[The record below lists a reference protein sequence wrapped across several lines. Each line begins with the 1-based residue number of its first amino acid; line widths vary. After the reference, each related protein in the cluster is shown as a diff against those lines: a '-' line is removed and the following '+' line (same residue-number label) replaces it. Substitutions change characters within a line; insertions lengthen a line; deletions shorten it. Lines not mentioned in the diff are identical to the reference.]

1 MSHAYDVLELLEN
14 ISPSGRCDDCLSE
27 ELHIRPRQTINLI
40 CRPLHAAGKI
50 ERFKAACATC
60 GKVKLV
66 NSLASPSKYGTI
78 GASTSKIQA
87 ASVLSPTPAPVL
99 DVEKI
104 RTGIVHICR
113 SLWQET
119 KTEEWPRSLAAVIG
133 QLRKD
138 GVIPNHQAN
147 FMLTLSNLRNVH
159 VYEDIEL
166 GASEMSVAIGASQ
179 VVSKWWQSRLP
190 APKQ

>member
-27 ELHIRPRQTINLI
+27 ELDIRPRQTINI
-40 CRPLHAAGKI
+40 VCRPLHTAGKI
-50 ERFKAACATC
+50 ERFKATCAMC

-66 NSLASPSKYGTI
+66 NTLVSPSKYGTI
-78 GASTSKIQA
+78 GTSTNKIPTASD
-87 ASVLSPTPAPVL
+87 LSPTPASVL

-104 RTGIVHICR
+104 RTTIVHICK

-119 KTEEWPRSLAAVIG
+119 KTEEWPRSLAVVIN
-133 QLRKD
+133 QLRRD
-138 GVIPNHQAN
+138 GVVPNHQAN
-147 FMLTLSNLRNVH
+147 LMLTLSNLRNVH

-190 APKQ
+190 TAKQ